1 MALIVERFQGA
12 RSPSRT
18 SINSL
23 VCYEVGAIIRRGE
36 EIRESI
42 GRRETEGDTERK
54 EADQLFSKFAAYE
67 LAFAYLLF

>member
-1 MALIVERFQGA
+1 MRSAIGINQTER
-12 RSPSRT
+12 
-18 SINSL
+18 
-23 VCYEVGAIIRRGE
+23 E
-36 EIRESI
+36 EIRELI